1 MFSYLKGYVL
11 GGNRLFEALVMG
23 SSCSSDSSKARS
35 SSSISQARSQ
45 DPFSETPQARF
56 PLSDDSPL
64 LIKYNQASN
73 LRACRTRLLFFA
85 YQGLISEVQ
94 SCLEEGFPINQELT
108 AEGWT
113 LLHLA
118 AQAGNVQLIELLL
131 SAGAKLDI
139 QEKEY
144 LWTPLMV
151 AVMNGQLEAVYV
163 LVHKGASMGARD
175 RDGQTART
183 LADKYSQ
190 TRISGILNELL
201 RRK

>member
-1 MFSYLKGYVL
+1 M
-11 GGNRLFEALVMG
+11 GN
-23 SSCSSDSSKARS
+23 SCSSDASKERS

-45 DPFSETPQARF
+45 DPFSEQPQQSHF
-56 PLSDDSPL
+56 PLSEDSPL
-64 LIKYNQASN
+64 LNKYNQAAN
-73 LRACRTRLLFFA
+73 LRESRSRLLFFA

-94 SCLEEGFPINQELT
+94 ACLEEGFPVNQQLNT
-108 AEGWT
+108 EGWT

-118 AQAGNVQLIELLL
+118 AQAGNVSLIEMLL

-139 QEKEY
+139 QEREY

-151 AVMNGQLEAVYV
+151 AVMNGKLEAVYI
-163 LVHKGASMGARD
+163 LVHKGASMGVRD
-175 RDGQTART
+175 RDGQTARA

-190 TRISGILNELL
+190 KRISSILNELL

>member
-1 MFSYLKGYVL
+1 MI
-11 GGNRLFEALVMG
+11 RLQWNSLVMG
-23 SSCSSDSSKARS
+23 NSCSSDPSKARS
-35 SSSISQARSQ
+35 FSSVSQARSQ
-45 DPFSETPQARF
+45 DPFSETPKPRF

-64 LIKYNQASN
+64 LIKYNQATN
-73 LRACRTRLLFFA
+73 LRACRSRLLFFA

-94 SCLEEGFPINQELT
+94 TCLEEGFPINQELN

-118 AQAGNVQLIELLL
+118 AQAGNVQLIEVLLG
-131 SAGAKLDI
+131 AGAKLDI
-139 QEKEY
+139 KEREY

-163 LVHKGASMGARD
+163 LVHKGASMGERD

-190 TRISGILNELL
+190 ARISGILNELL